1 MIESSGNSLVVRAIQ
16 GSQFDR
22 TFSVRGPREGFES
35 RKLSRAT
42 GVASHQARRS
52 KLVMQ
57 VDTFETVKDN
67 VYDLLGDLA
76 QDFNNEQLDILFSK
90 FEDCNVR
97 PVSNAMK
104 VMDLMR
110 RMAKHDTKARP
121 TNCTVH
127 SAFQNGLSVDGS

>member
-1 MIESSGNSLVVRAIQ
+1 MRPDGKGVLLIHFEYLADMREVQAQ
-16 GSQFDR
+16 GI
-22 TFSVRGPREGFES
+22 V
-35 RKLSRAT
+35 L
-42 GVASHQARRS
+42 
-52 KLVMQ
+52 Q

-90 FEDCNVR
+90 FEDCSVR

-110 RMAKHDTKARP
+110 RLAKHDTKVSLTAAS
-121 TNCTVH
+121 C
-127 SAFQNGLSVDGS
+127 

>member
-1 MIESSGNSLVVRAIQ
+1 MCPNSWYEIFTSSSSNWTLQTLLPADVYIV
-16 GSQFDR
+16 
-22 TFSVRGPREGFES
+22 
-35 RKLSRAT
+35 
-42 GVASHQARRS
+42 QAQ
-52 KLVMQ
+52 KQNVLQ

-110 RMAKHDTKARP
+110 RLAKHDTKVSLTAATCWLP
-121 TNCTVH
+121 EISNCTPVGNQH
-127 SAFQNGLSVDGS
+127 IEKQCN